1 MTRFKIRHRSRAVC
15 NTRKQPP
22 AVEIGGTLQAS
33 PTAGRKIGE
42 DHVSGRRTGI
52 CPAEAQRQHHGLARD
67 CLRGRA
73 GVHVRGPDE
82 FRLCNGRFPA
92 HIAEAR
98 QNAGVGSLFLPSPH
112 VTSHVAASQPLFVE
126 VASRDVQS
134 AEAAS
139 QPADAMFQTV
149 ALNDADANETSFAQ
163 AGQELPWRSPSRQA
177 PSSSRRA
184 RGSPITTS

>member
-1 MTRFKIRHRSRAVC
+1 MFLEDELEYVRLKRNDNIMGWLAIVFVAALVFMFAGLMNS
-15 NTRKQPP
+15 
-22 AVEIGGTLQAS
+22 AS
-33 PTAGRKIGE
+33 A
-42 DHVSGRRTGI
+42 TG
-52 CPAEAQRQHHGLARD
+52 AS
-67 CLRGRA
+67 
-73 GVHVRGPDE
+73 
-82 FRLCNGRFPA
+82 PA

-126 VASRDVQS
+126 VASRDVPS

-163 AGQELPWRSPSRQA
+163 AGQELALAISKQA
-177 PSSSRRA
+177 SAFQFAQSAGLADHDILNGLLLVSVAFIGGSFILLTFGGP
-184 RGSPITTS
+184 RGSRDDEDRIDVL